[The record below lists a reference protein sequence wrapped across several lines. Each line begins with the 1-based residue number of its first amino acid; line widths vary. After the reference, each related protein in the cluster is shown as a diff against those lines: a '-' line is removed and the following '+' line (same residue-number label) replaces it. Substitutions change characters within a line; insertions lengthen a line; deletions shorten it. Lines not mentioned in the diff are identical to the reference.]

1 MKASMSSGE
10 DMKVII
16 ERKKEMSV
24 QYKSIARESKRK
36 SKGSSGDDILS

>member
-1 MKASMSSGE
+1 MKVSMSSGE
-10 DMKVII
+10 DMII